1 MNENKTDNDYYL
13 LLFQSEFS
21 NLISTKEMTSD
32 IFYSLIQSMDD
43 VMLKNNEFMDLYLC
57 EKLFSTLLPG
67 LESLSKNVE
76 KLMFYSGK
84 EDEREV
90 NRFNPCNFLA
100 EFLMRNNPK
109 YGKNLE
115 LNEKFLIY
123 TRKERKRRMIEK
135 DSNSNNMN
143 EKVTKIYNKKK
154 VILNKTN
161 ILKFVE
167 EMDKELNLKNQ
178 LPHYQWIE
186 FFRVYKDNQEI
197 PLSNFL
203 NAFKSAVLE
212 LHDIDEKMT
221 QSLLS

>member
-1 MNENKTDNDYYL
+1 MNKTDDENYYL
-13 LLFQSEFS
+13 LLFQTEFS
-21 NLISTKEMTSD
+21 NLISTKEMSSE
-32 IFYSLIQSMDD
+32 IFYSIITGMDD

-84 EDEREV
+84 EDEKEV
-90 NRFNPCNFLA
+90 NRFNPCNYLA

-135 DSNSNNMN
+135 NQKNMFD
-143 EKVTKIYNKKK
+143 KVTNIYKDKKFA
-154 VILNKTN
+154 LNKMN
-161 ILKFVE
+161 IVKFVE
-167 EMDKELNLKNQ
+167 DMDIILKLKNQ
-178 LPHYQWIE
+178 LPNYQWVE
-186 FFRVYKDNQEI
+186 HFRRNKDDQEI
-197 PLSNFL
+197 SLQEFL
-203 NAFKSAVLE
+203 DAFKIAVME
-212 LHDIDEKMT
+212 LHEIDENMT
-221 QSLLS
+221 QMLLK